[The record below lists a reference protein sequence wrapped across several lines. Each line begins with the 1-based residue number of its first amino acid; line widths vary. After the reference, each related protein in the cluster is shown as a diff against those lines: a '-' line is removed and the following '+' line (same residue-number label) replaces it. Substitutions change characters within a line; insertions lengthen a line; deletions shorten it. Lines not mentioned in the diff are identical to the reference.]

1 MPNATTTIQ
10 GIDTLNH
17 AELEQ
22 FIRSKEGNNFQQL
35 MSVHMRTKPT
45 DFVKT
50 SKLDGA
56 TNPYWAHIKA
66 KALIK
71 DQTKRVPLL
80 TDYQKRVRNNSAK
93 EGIEEVFE
101 AEAPKGKIHI
111 SKCLYT
117 DIATETKR
125 YIAFESFNE
134 IKDKYPT
141 YWVGDIEVPFDNLR
155 NWYNPSTQGAEQN
168 GIKRK
173 INIFAPLFDSIVSI
187 KDNGILYT
195 IVHPTTI

>member
-1 MPNATTTIQ
+1 MSNVSTIQ
-10 GIDTLNH
+10 GLETLNYQ
-17 AELEQ
+17 ELEA
-22 FIRSKEGNNFQQL
+22 FVRSKEGNNFQQI
-35 MSVHMRTKPT
+35 MAVHLRTKST
-45 DFVKT
+45 DFLMK
-50 SKLDGA
+50 SKIDG
-56 TNPYWAHIKA
+56 TINPYWVHFKNKA
-66 KALIK
+66 VIK

-125 YIAFESFNE
+125 YIAFEAFEE

-141 YWVGDIEVPFDNLR
+141 YWVGDIQVPYEAIS
-155 NWYNPSTQGAEQN
+155 NWKKPKQQPAEQN
-168 GIKRK
+168 GIQRK
-173 INIFAPLFDSIVSI
+173 INIFAPLFQSE
-187 KDNGILYT
+187 K
-195 IVHPTTI
+195 H